1 MPNSFN
7 INKDGETFCQTEETE
22 VVRVLPFYNSIS
34 NEEKRSVLNLMEKW
48 VSSELAKLPEP
59 PKEEE

>member
-1 MPNSFN
+1 MENSFS
-7 INKDGETFCQTEETE
+7 ITDEEKETE

-59 PKEEE
+59 PKE